1 MRKIGITLWLV
12 AIILAAG
19 LSAVLLRT
27 NLLGGPEDRS
37 SDPALNSNLGNSG
50 PPTKAPG
57 AASDTAPGPTTTVPT
72 TLTVPTTSPAFTP
85 PTTVDGPNDFYHA
98 LQRIAQQLVGTDGNG
113 RGGGSDFPAWYE
125 QLEATSGRTVPADVA
140 FAWYQHLFPDRV
152 HGERTRSA
160 DALTCGTPT
169 SSLGTCPGGPGN
181 QG

>member
-27 NLLGGPEDRS
+27 NLLAGPQERS
-37 SDPALNSNLGNSG
+37 SDPALNSNLGNST
-50 PPTKAPG
+50 PPTKGPAP
-57 AASDTAPGPTTTVPT
+57 ASGTAPGPTTTVPT

-85 PTTVDGPNDFYHA
+85 PTTIAGPNDFFHA
-98 LQRIAQQLVGTDGNG
+98 LQGIAQQVVGPDGRG
-113 RGGGSDFPAWYE
+113 RGGGSGFLAWYE

-140 FAWYQHLFPDRV
+140 FAWFQHLFPDRV
-152 HGERTRSA
+152 HGERTKSA
-160 DALTCGTPT
+160 DALTCRTPT
-169 SSLGTCPGGPGN
+169 SSLGTCPGGPGD